1 MVSVVLIRLLLLQ
14 GSCGSCWS
22 FSTSG
27 ALEGA
32 NYLATG
38 KLEVLSE
45 QQMVDCDHEVSIF
58 FISRTNCSL
67 LPHGFFNLGEVEVK
81 EWCKDILVGC
91 PFPCWNRLI

>member
-1 MVSVVLIRLLLLQ
+1 LLLSLLQ

-32 NYLATG
+32 NFLATG

-45 QQMVDCDHEVSIF
+45 QQMVDCDHEVSICF
-58 FISRTNCSL
+58 VSL
-67 LPHGFFNLGEVEVK
+67 VQIALFLNLYRGF
-81 EWCKDILVGC
+81 
-91 PFPCWNRLI
+91 

>member
-1 MVSVVLIRLLLLQ
+1 LQ

-32 NYLATG
+32 HYLATG

-45 QQMVDCDHEVSIF
+45 QQMVDCDHVVRKEAALSF
-58 FISRTNCSL
+58 FPSLIS
-67 LPHGFFNLGEVEVK
+67 
-81 EWCKDILVGC
+81 
-91 PFPCWNRLI
+91 